1 MDLISLITISIALS
15 MDAFSVSICQGLS
28 TKRFSLKMALSC
40 GLWFG
45 FFQALMPLIGY
56 FLGAQFEHFITH
68 IDHWIA
74 FGLLTVIGVNM
85 IREAVGEDETTSQ
98 RDDETMS
105 QPVESQSHKVAET
118 QSQRQ
123 CQRQSQSQSQCQ
135 SQRSTANSIK
145 TMLILAIATSIDAL
159 AVGVTF
165 AFLKVNIWKSILI
178 IGITTFLFSFVG
190 VKIGNVFGSRYSK
203 TAEIVGGVILILLG
217 IKILVEHLFFS

>member
-45 FFQALMPLIGY
+45 SFQALMPLIGY

-74 FGLLTVIGVNM
+74 FGLLSVIGVNM
-85 IREAVGEDETTSQ
+85 IREAAGESTSQ
-98 RDDETMS
+98 RDNETTSRDVTHYTDENKHDVIGASEHDT
-105 QPVESQSHKVAET
+105 ESKSA
-118 QSQRQ
+118 S
-123 CQRQSQSQSQCQ
+123 
-135 SQRSTANSIK
+135 
-145 TMLILAIATSIDAL
+145 MLVLAIATSIDAL

-178 IGITTFLFSFVG
+178 IGITTFIFSFVG

-203 TAEIVGGVILILLG
+203 AAEIVGGVILIVLG
-217 IKILVEHLFFS
+217 IKILIEHLFF

>member
-74 FGLLTVIGVNM
+74 FGLLSVIGVNM
-85 IREAVGEDETTSQ
+85 IREAAGESTRQRDNETTS
-98 RDDETMS
+98 E
-105 QPVESQSHKVAET
+105 ESPSHRVTESK
-118 QSQRQ
+118 
-123 CQRQSQSQSQCQ
+123 
-135 SQRSTANSIK
+135 STS
-145 TMLILAIATSIDAL
+145 MLILAIATSIDAL

-165 AFLKVNIWKSILI
+165 AFLKVNIWKSILV
-178 IGITTFLFSFVG
+178 IGITTFIFSFVG

-203 TAEIVGGVILILLG
+203 TAEIVGGVILIVLG
-217 IKILVEHLFFS
+217 IKILIEHLFF

>member
-1 MDLISLITISIALS
+1 
-15 MDAFSVSICQGLS
+15 
-28 TKRFSLKMALSC
+28 MALSC

-85 IREAVGEDETTSQ
+85 IREAVGESTSQ
-98 RDDETMS
+98 RDNETTSEASESLSSSSSEFNS
-105 QPVESQSHKVAET
+105 QQPTS
-118 QSQRQ
+118 
-123 CQRQSQSQSQCQ
+123 
-135 SQRSTANSIK
+135 NSFK

>member
-28 TKRFSLKMALSC
+28 TKKFSLKMALSC

-85 IREAVGEDETTSQ
+85 IREAVGESTSQ
-98 RDDETMS
+98 RDNETTNEASESLSSSSSEFNS
-105 QPVESQSHKVAET
+105 QQSTANSQQPIAN
-118 QSQRQ
+118 SQQ
-123 CQRQSQSQSQCQ
+123 PK
-135 SQRSTANSIK
+135 ANSIK

>member
-74 FGLLTVIGVNM
+74 FGLLSVIGVNM
-85 IREAVGEDETTSQ
+85 IREAAGESTRQRDNETTS
-98 RDDETMS
+98 E
-105 QPVESQSHKVAET
+105 ESPSHQVTESKSA
-118 QSQRQ
+118 S
-123 CQRQSQSQSQCQ
+123 
-135 SQRSTANSIK
+135 
-145 TMLILAIATSIDAL
+145 MLILAIATSIDAL

-178 IGITTFLFSFVG
+178 IGITTFIFSFVG

-203 TAEIVGGVILILLG
+203 AAEIVGGVILIVLG
-217 IKILVEHLFFS
+217 IKILIEHLFF

>member
-1 MDLISLITISIALS
+1 
-15 MDAFSVSICQGLS
+15 
-28 TKRFSLKMALSC
+28 
-40 GLWFG
+40 
-45 FFQALMPLIGY
+45 MPLIGY

-74 FGLLTVIGVNM
+74 FGLLLIIGVNM
-85 IREAVGEDETTSQ
+85 IREAFGEDETTRQ

-123 CQRQSQSQSQCQ
+123 CQRQSQCQ
-135 SQRSTANSIK
+135 SQRSTSNSIK
-145 TMLILAIATSIDAL
+145 PMLILAIATSIDAL

-165 AFLKVNIWKSILI
+165 AFLKVNIWKSVLV
-178 IGITTFLFSFVG
+178 IGITTFIFSFVG

-217 IKILVEHLFFS
+217 IKILVEHLFF